1 VLRYWPGKTCN
12 LAKRYLPTAKRKT
25 TSHNGTTLF
34 KGESKNKV
42 TRLASGDPVLH

>member
-1 VLRYWPGKTCN
+1 MQSDTCQQQ
-12 LAKRYLPTAKRKT
+12 KRKT